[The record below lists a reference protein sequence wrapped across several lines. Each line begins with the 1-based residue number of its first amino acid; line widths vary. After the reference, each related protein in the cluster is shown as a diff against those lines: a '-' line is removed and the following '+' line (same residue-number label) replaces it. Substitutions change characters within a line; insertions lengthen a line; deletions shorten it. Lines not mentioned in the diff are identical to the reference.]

1 MSAPKPSAAQ
11 IAALR
16 LAARGSLMDCGPKWC
31 ASLGG
36 VASARSVRVCLR
48 RGWLAPF
55 RRMWSEYAEITPAGR
70 AVLEAHDAR

>member
-1 MSAPKPSAAQ
+1 MSAKPTPAQ

-16 LAARGSLMDCGPKWC
+16 LA

-55 RRMWSEYAEITPAGR
+55 RRMWSEYAEITTAGR